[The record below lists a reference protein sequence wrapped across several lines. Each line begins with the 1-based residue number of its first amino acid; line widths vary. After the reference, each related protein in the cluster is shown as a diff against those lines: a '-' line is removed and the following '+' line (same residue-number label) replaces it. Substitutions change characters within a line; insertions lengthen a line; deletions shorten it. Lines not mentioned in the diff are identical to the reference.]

1 MLSSITCG
9 SPLNI
14 HHGGHH
20 ATILTILHSR
30 VLFLT
35 SLSPNRRR
43 WRSSEKARRSRT
55 QTLINSIYADY
66 LPNKVPAGCSL
77 DEEDAGLMPLL
88 ANRPT
93 SAMAGRPPT
102 SINVSNATHPG
113 VPVVGHSGPRAGGR
127 GGAGLMS
134 RSLGRLGWIQ
144 DAEHQTLL
152 TAWYISE
159 AGWQLFPVYAVDD
172 EGTCACSKGPTVP
185 GTREGK

>member
-1 MLSSITCG
+1 LLYRLGSGLTQNPFFLPTTPYLAFLGSPPLVVGCDMLSSITCG

-20 ATILTILHSR
+20 AKILTILHSR

-77 DEEDAGLMPLL
+77 DEEDAGLMLLL
-88 ANRPT
+88 ANCPT

-102 SINVSNATHPG
+102 SINV
-113 VPVVGHSGPRAGGR
+113 
-127 GGAGLMS
+127 
-134 RSLGRLGWIQ
+134 
-144 DAEHQTLL
+144 
-152 TAWYISE
+152 
-159 AGWQLFPVYAVDD
+159 
-172 EGTCACSKGPTVP
+172 
-185 GTREGK
+185 

>member
-1 MLSSITCG
+1 MLSGTTNG

-77 DEEDAGLMPLL
+77 DEEDAGLMP
-88 ANRPT
+88 
-93 SAMAGRPPT
+93 AMAGRPPT
-102 SINVSNATHPG
+102 SVKATPA
-113 VPVVGHSGPRAGGR
+113 RTRRLTRR
-127 GGAGLMS
+127 G
-134 RSLGRLGWIQ
+134 
-144 DAEHQTLL
+144 
-152 TAWYISE
+152 
-159 AGWQLFPVYAVDD
+159 
-172 EGTCACSKGPTVP
+172 
-185 GTREGK
+185 